1 MRYRRANLAT
11 PLLGAL
17 IWDERDFARHVDY
30 IYFNPVK
37 HGLAMRAVDWPY
49 SSIHRYVRLGLAA
62 PDWASDAAEEM
73 GFGE

>member
-1 MRYRRANLAT
+1 
-11 PLLGAL
+11 
-17 IWDERDFARHVDY
+17 
-30 IYFNPVK
+30 
-37 HGLAMRAVDWPY
+37 MRAVDWPY